1 MWLSRKMA
9 VKPSEEAGVGGVV
22 SVGGENPAVVTDGE
36 SRTLEIIAP
45 GGYIW
50 RPDVNQRVLL
60 WQGNVMGAVQ
70 SAEKLAPGEILLYS
84 NGASVRLG
92 NDGSIH
98 LKGDVFINGER
109 WEPIGSGTA

>member
-9 VKPSEEAGVGGVV
+9 ADNSGEIGVGGVV

-45 GGYIW
+45 GGYAW

-70 SAEKLAPGEILLYS
+70 SAEKLAPGELLLYS
-84 NGASVRLG
+84 KGASIRLG

-98 LKGDVFINGER
+98 LTGNVFINGER
-109 WEPIGSGTA
+109 WEPNGSGTA